1 MRFPLGQVVR
11 GWSRRGLGRLSSYRP
26 RFRDWR
32 FWVIVGLVALIA
44 AGHDQTLTDGWLPR
58 TALLYLLPVSL
69 FLVPVVFAALN
80 FGLGGAMATAGLCVI
95 AITPDLIE
103 HSPAEKLGVGF
114 QLFVVIAVAF
124 ILGHRVERERESRD
138 RAETTAAKLRDSNTR
153 YQGLLESSPLAI
165 LVLDRSGAII
175 EANTAARVLFGRD
188 KSSLESMLVSDLVG
202 VDGIERL
209 LTPVGEG
216 RWRPRTLTIR
226 TPEGAERVLE
236 PRLNELKDG
245 DGNLVVQVIFRDATE
260 DHRRQL
266 GLRAYAAHV
275 LRAQEEERNR
285 ISRELHDDT
294 IQVLILLCRQLDDM
308 AGATES
314 LPATVTGQLRKARES
329 AEELVRR
336 LRDFARALRP
346 PILDD
351 LGLVTSLRRLV
362 TDLAE
367 RNGLR
372 GEMEVTGEERR
383 LSSSVELGLYRI
395 VQEALWNVEHHA
407 SADTVRVSMAFGEG
421 NTTVNVIDDGVGF
434 HVPAG
439 GDNFAVSD
447 QLGLI
452 SMRERAGILGG
463 RFRIRSQPG
472 DGTTVSVTVSDEG
485 AGEEST
491 DLAASIWRPVAA
503 AVSTI
508 PAVRRGANCEEGLYQ
523 D

>member
-1 MRFPLGQVVR
+1 MRFPLGQAVR
-11 GWSRRGLGRLSSYRP
+11 GWSGRALGRLSSYRP

-44 AGHDQTLTDGWLPR
+44 VGHDMAEASEWLPQV
-58 TALLYLLPVSL
+58 ALLYLLPVSL
-69 FLVPVVFAALN
+69 FLVPAVFATIT
-80 FGLGGAMATAGLCVI
+80 FGLGGGMATAALSVI
-95 AITPDLIE
+95 AITPDFVKHTPE
-103 HSPAEKLGVGF
+103 EQLGVAF

-138 RAETTAAKLRDSNTR
+138 RVEATSAALRDSNTR

-175 EANTAARVLFGRD
+175 EANTAASALFGRD
-188 KSSLESMLVSDLVG
+188 KSNLESMLVSDLVG
-202 VDGIERL
+202 VDGIEQL
-209 LTPVGEG
+209 LTPSAEG
-216 RWRPRTLTIR
+216 HWQPQTLTIQ

-245 DGNLVVQVIFRDATE
+245 EGNLVVQVIFRDATE
-260 DHRRQL
+260 DYRRQL

-294 IQVLILLCRQLDDM
+294 IQVLILLCRQLDQM
-308 AGATES
+308 AGETES
-314 LPATVTGQLRKARES
+314 LPATVTGRLHKARET

-362 TDLAE
+362 TDLVE
-367 RNGLR
+367 RNGLQ
-372 GEMEVTGEERR
+372 GDLEVIGEERR
-383 LSSSVELGLYRI
+383 LSPTVELGLYRI

-407 SADTVRVSMAFGEG
+407 GAKSIRVSMTFGEDK
-421 NTTVNVIDDGVGF
+421 TTVRVIDDGVGF
-434 HVPAG
+434 RVPAG
-439 GDNFAVSD
+439 GDNFPVSD

-463 RFRIRSQPG
+463 RLRIRSRLG
-472 DGTTVSVTVSDEG
+472 DGTAVSVTVSDEG
-485 AGEEST
+485 AGEESA
-491 DLAASIWRPVAA
+491 DLSASI
-503 AVSTI
+503 
-508 PAVRRGANCEEGLYQ
+508 
-523 D
+523 

>member
-1 MRFPLGQVVR
+1 MRFLLEQALR
-11 GWSRRGLGRLSSYRP
+11 GWSGRVLGRLSSYRP
-26 RFRDWR
+26 QFRDWR
-32 FWVIVGLVALIA
+32 FWVIVGLVVLIA
-44 AGHDQTLTDGWLPR
+44 TGHELFESGGWLPQV
-58 TALLYLLPVSL
+58 ALLYLLPVSL

-80 FGLGGAMATAGLCVI
+80 FGLGGAMATASLSAV
-95 AITPDLIE
+95 AIMPDLFQ
-103 HSPAEKLGVGF
+103 HAPAEQLGVAF

-124 ILGHRVERERESRD
+124 ILGHQVERERESRD
-138 RAETTAAKLRDSNTR
+138 KAAVSARALRDSNTR
-153 YQGLLESSPLAI
+153 YHGLLESSPLAI

-175 EANTAARVLFGRD
+175 EANTAASALFGRD
-188 KSSLESMLVSDLVG
+188 KSSLESMLISDLVG

-209 LTPVGEG
+209 QTLAIQTPD
-216 RWRPRTLTIR
+216 
-226 TPEGAERVLE
+226 GAERIIE
-236 PRLNELKDG
+236 PLLNELMDG
-245 DGNLVVQVIFRDATE
+245 GGNLVVQVIFRDATE

-266 GLRAYAAHV
+266 GLQAYAAHV

-294 IQVLILLCRQLDDM
+294 IQVLILLCRQLDQM
-308 AGATES
+308 AGDTES
-314 LPATVTGQLRKARES
+314 LPATVTGQLHKARET

-351 LGLVTSLRRLV
+351 LGLVTSLRRLL

-372 GEMEVTGEERR
+372 GDMEVTGEERR
-383 LSSSVELGLYRI
+383 LSSTVELGLYRI

-407 SADTVRVSMAFGEG
+407 SAKNVRVSMAFGDG
-421 NTTVNVIDDGVGF
+421 KTTVRVIDDGVGF
-434 HVPAG
+434 RVPAG

-463 RFRIRSQPG
+463 RLRIRSRLG
-472 DGTTVSVTVSDEG
+472 DGTAVSVTVSDEG
-485 AGEEST
+485 VGEESA
-491 DLAASIWRPVAA
+491 DLAASI
-503 AVSTI
+503 
-508 PAVRRGANCEEGLYQ
+508 Q
-523 D
+523 

>member
-1 MRFPLGQVVR
+1 MRSPFGQAVR
-11 GWSRRGLGRLSSYRP
+11 SWSGRALGRLSSYRP
-26 RFRDWR
+26 QFRDWR
-32 FWVIVGLVALIA
+32 FWVIVGLVILIA
-44 AGHDQTLTDGWLPR
+44 VGHDQSETSGWLPQ

-80 FGLGGAMATAGLCVI
+80 FGLGGAMATAGLSVI
-95 AITPDLIE
+95 AIMPDLIQHTSE
-103 HSPAEKLGVGF
+103 EKLGVAF

-124 ILGHRVERERESRD
+124 ILGHRVERERESRE
-138 RAETTAAKLRDSNTR
+138 RAAATSAALRDSNTR

-175 EANTAARVLFGRD
+175 EANTAASALFGRG
-188 KSSLESMLVSDLVG
+188 KSSLENMLVSDLVG

-209 LTPVGEG
+209 LTPLVEG

-226 TPEGAERVLE
+226 TPGGAERILE

-245 DGNLVVQVIFRDATE
+245 GGNLVVQVIFRDATE
-260 DHRRQL
+260 DYRRQL
-266 GLRAYAAHV
+266 GLQAYAAHV

-294 IQVLILLCRQLDDM
+294 IQVLILLCRQLDQM
-308 AGATES
+308 AGDAES
-314 LPATVTGQLRKARES
+314 LPVAVTGQLHKARES

-367 RNGLR
+367 RNGLQ
-372 GEMEVTGEERR
+372 GDLEVTGEERR
-383 LSSSVELGLYRI
+383 LSSTVELGLYRI

-407 SADTVRVSMAFGEG
+407 RADNVRVSLAFGEG
-421 NTTVNVIDDGVGF
+421 KATVNVIDDGVGF
-434 HVPAG
+434 RVPAR

-463 RFRIRSQPG
+463 RLRIRSRPG
-472 DGTTVSVTVSDEG
+472 DGTTVSVTVSDDGEG
-485 AGEEST
+485 GESA
-491 DLAASIWRPVAA
+491 DPAADI
-503 AVSTI
+503 
-508 PAVRRGANCEEGLYQ
+508 
-523 D
+523 